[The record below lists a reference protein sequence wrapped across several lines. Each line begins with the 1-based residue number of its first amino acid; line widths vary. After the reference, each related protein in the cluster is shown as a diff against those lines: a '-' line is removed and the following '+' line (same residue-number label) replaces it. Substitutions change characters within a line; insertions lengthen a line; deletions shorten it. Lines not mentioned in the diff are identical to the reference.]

1 MSDYIKTKEY
11 KFPDGETITAYFDEY
26 GIAKITIQALD
37 AIFDNF
43 INSADRVEV
52 VRCKDC
58 KHYKRNV
65 PCVGGYY
72 NGCDEWLNEG
82 NPITVYDSDFCS
94 YGERADT

>member
-11 KFPDGETITAYFDEY
+11 KFPDGETVTAYFDEY

-43 INSADRVEV
+43 INSADRIEV

-58 KHYKRNV
+58 KWWKPFNDVMGH
-65 PCVGGYY
+65 C
-72 NGCDEWLNEG
+72 GCDMRHK
-82 NPITVYDSDFCS
+82 DFYCS
-94 YGERADT
+94 EGERADT

>member
-11 KFPDGETITAYFDEY
+11 KFPDGETMTAYFDEY

-58 KHYKRNV
+58 KYYKRNV
-65 PCVGGYY
+65 PCVGGHY
-72 NGCDEWLNEG
+72 NGCDEWLDEG
-82 NPITVYDSDFCS
+82 NPIIVYDNDFCS